1 MVKFLMVGALISVL
15 AGCATSTPLGG
26 NNHVIEC
33 NGAMQPVAACF
44 KKAAQVCPRGFD
56 LAPLEHSGGML
67 GGVVDQGG
75 GFGTA
80 LSSVHKSII
89 VSCRV

>member
-1 MVKFLMVGALISVL
+1 MIKFLAVGGMVAALI
-15 AGCATSTPLGG
+15 GCATSTPLGG

-33 NGAMQPVAACF
+33 NGAMQPMASCF

-56 LAPLEHSGGML
+56 LAPLEHSGGMA
-67 GGVVDQGG
+67 GGVIDPVG

-80 LSSVHKSII
+80 LSGVHKSII
-89 VSCRV
+89 VECRG